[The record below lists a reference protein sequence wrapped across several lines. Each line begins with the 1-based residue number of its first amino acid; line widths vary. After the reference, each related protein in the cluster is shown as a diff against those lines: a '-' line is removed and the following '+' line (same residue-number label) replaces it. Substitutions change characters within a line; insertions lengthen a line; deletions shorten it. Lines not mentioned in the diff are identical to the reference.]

1 LRLKAINLEKGGLFM
16 KIANKFY
23 LSLLIISTIAL
34 VAGIILSRAM
44 TSGKANHSNHMNSKN
59 QGQRDLPRD
68 PCWFIDLKDKSV
80 PHEVLMK
87 RQDQKMRGY
96 SEDIPLSEAIRI
108 FNEEKQ
114 CVNALASYPPLT
126 EDELIAAIVA
136 GPDNILTEDARRF
149 QEDILWKIVTQ
160 KVMPKG
166 TLLVATTGPRV
177 QESPLRPE
185 GTVKAVGI
193 SIALHL
199 GLENH
204 EYGQILKPEQRFV
217 IRRTYFKVET
227 IR

>member
-1 LRLKAINLEKGGLFM
+1 M
-16 KIANKFY
+16 KIANKFKFY
-23 LSLLIISTIAL
+23 FLPLIVPTIAL

-44 TSGKANHSNHMNSKN
+44 IPGKANHSNHMNAKN
-59 QGQRDLPRD
+59 QGQRDLPRN
-68 PCWFIDLKDKSV
+68 PCWFIDLKDKSI
-80 PHEVLMK
+80 PYEVIMK
-87 RQDQKMRGY
+87 RQDRKMRGY

-114 CVNALASYPPLT
+114 CVDALASYPPLT

-136 GPDNILTEDARRF
+136 GPDNILTGDALRF
-149 QEDILWKIVTQ
+149 QKDILWKIATR
-160 KVMPKG
+160 KIMPKG
-166 TLLVATTGPRV
+166 SLLVANTGSRV

-185 GTVKAVGI
+185 GTIQAVGI
-193 SIALHL
+193 TISLHL

-204 EYGQILKPEQRFV
+204 EYGQRLKPEQRFV